1 MQRPAKVLCRHW
13 ATWLQLP
20 LVLALFSAL
29 LGWFGEC
36 MLTPH
41 AKLGHLASIDI
52 LGKHSGPAAWET
64 SCCVRHS
71 SIISAAWG

>member
-1 MQRPAKVLCRHW
+1 MRHSGKVICRHW

-36 MLTPH
+36 ILTLH
-41 AKLGHLASIDI
+41 VGLGHLVSMLSLGSIAT
-52 LGKHSGPAAWET
+52 LQPGRPRA
-64 SCCVRHS
+64 V
-71 SIISAAWG
+71 

>member
-1 MQRPAKVLCRHW
+1 MWHPAIVLCRHW

-36 MLTPH
+36 MLTLH
-41 AKLGHLASIDI
+41 AKLEHLTSIAI
-52 LGKHSGPAAWET
+52 FEKHSELAPGEA
-64 SCCVRHS
+64 SCCMRHS
-71 SIISAAWG
+71 SKMSAARG